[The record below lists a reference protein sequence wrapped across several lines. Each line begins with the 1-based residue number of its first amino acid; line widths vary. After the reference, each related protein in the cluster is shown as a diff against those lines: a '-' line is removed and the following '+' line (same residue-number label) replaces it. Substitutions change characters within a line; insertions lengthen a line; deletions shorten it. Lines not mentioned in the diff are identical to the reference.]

1 MKGLKEL
8 FKNSSKMKRWV
19 FLIIIGVILV
29 SYGIANIITS
39 QNAITFKYAAK
50 IIVFFTL
57 GFTCV
62 ILGLVYIN
70 KRTMEL
76 FVEATDDRIKGDKKV
91 NINSLI
97 FINYSSF
104 S

>member
-50 IIVFFTL
+50 IIL
-57 GFTCV
+57 H
-62 ILGLVYIN
+62 
-70 KRTMEL
+70 
-76 FVEATDDRIKGDKKV
+76 
-91 NINSLI
+91 
-97 FINYSSF
+97 
-104 S
+104 